1 MYDSNRHKNLN
12 STSPMTRQEEDT
24 ETVNHHFWN
33 CTHVRHPPDEQLR
46 HSDISIAVIIG
57 SLSPLEPSLQVST
70 DTLVPLQSEK
80 TC

>member
-1 MYDSNRHKNLN
+1 MLGILLMNSYDIQ
-12 STSPMTRQEEDT
+12 TFPT
-24 ETVNHHFWN
+24 
-33 CTHVRHPPDEQLR
+33 
-46 HSDISIAVIIG
+46 AVIIG